1 MGSYDELDD
10 LYANLCSHVCVCLD
24 FAARYS
30 YCLSP
35 SVLQAYF
42 VGFGD
47 AHISS
52 QHGDHVPLIQVSVSV
67 LNLVLFCTQNLF

>member
-1 MGSYDELDD
+1 MGSYDGLND
-10 LYANLCSHVCVCLD
+10 LYANLCLCLCVCLD
-24 FAARYS
+24 SAARYS
-30 YCLSP
+30 DCLSP

-42 VGFGD
+42 VGIGD

-67 LNLVLFCTQNLF
+67 LNLVLFCTKNSF